1 MSRHLCL
8 QCVLQ
13 STANSTWYRAP
24 TYIKSRVIAPRRILH
39 RMLES
44 THVARFL
51 TPTKNVDKY
60 QTTSTSRSSKGPVVP
75 RLLSAAKTITDVC
88 VGRSSSG
95 MYGDDMV
102 YIPQAKSHLPTIMPH
117 VQQHMFVRRRSSP
130 EMYRRDMLIPPNTV
144 PRELSVSDRL
154 VQAAK
159 KTTRMST
166 WHSFPNFHNRD
177 MLHMPKAQ
185 MLPLRRTSTV

>member
-1 MSRHLCL
+1 
-8 QCVLQ
+8 
-13 STANSTWYRAP
+13 
-24 TYIKSRVIAPRRILH
+24 
-39 RMLES
+39 MLES

-60 QTTSTSRSSKGPVVP
+60 QTTSTSRSSKGPIVP
-75 RLLSAAKTITDVC
+75 RQLSAAKTTTDVC
-88 VGRSSSG
+88 VGRSSPA

-102 YIPQAKSHLPTIMPH
+102 YMPQAKSHLPDIMPH
-117 VQQHMFVRRRSSP
+117 IQQPAKNNTHMFVTRRTSP
-130 EMYRRDMLIPPNTV
+130 EMYRRGTLIAPNTV
-144 PRELSVSDRL
+144 PRELSVTDRL

-159 KTTRMST
+159 KTTRVSA
-166 WHSFPNFHNRD
+166 WHSFPDSHNRD